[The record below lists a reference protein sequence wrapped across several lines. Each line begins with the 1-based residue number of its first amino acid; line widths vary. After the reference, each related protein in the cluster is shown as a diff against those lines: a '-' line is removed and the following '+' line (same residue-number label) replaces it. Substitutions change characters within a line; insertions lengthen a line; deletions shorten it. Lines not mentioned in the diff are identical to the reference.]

1 MKKGLIISG
10 VALTAIAA
18 PLIAFAATDKDMKK
32 KFHLMSERFFEMH
45 DENADG
51 KISKEE
57 MLSGRSEIFEKLD
70 ANKDGELTK
79 DEADK
84 IRDVMREHKMAKML
98 EKFDSDKDGFV
109 SADEFSNHAM
119 KKFEKADANNDGKLS
134 TEELSSMRK
143 HRKHHRK
150 FFKFREG

>member
-1 MKKGLIISG
+1 MKKGLVISG
-10 VALTAIAA
+10 VTLTVIAA
-18 PLIAFAATDKDMKK
+18 PLIAFAASDKGMKK

-57 MLSGRSEIFEKLD
+57 MLSGRSEFFDKLD
-70 ANKDGELTK
+70 SNKDGELTK
-79 DEADK
+79 EEAGK
-84 IRDVMREHKMAKML
+84 APDVMREHKKAKML
-98 EKFDSDKDGFV
+98 EKFDADKDGFV

-134 TEELSSMRK
+134 TEELASLK
-143 HRKHHRK
+143 KQRKHHRK